1 MSSAPPPFALRLR
14 DISKVYDVDAI
25 AVRALDK
32 VDLDIPKN
40 DYVSIM
46 GASGSGKSTLLNII
60 GLLDTP
66 TNGTYE
72 LGGKNVSALTEPEAA
87 RIRGAEIGFIFQSFN
102 LLPRMDVVRN
112 VMLPLTLAG
121 VDPGEARE
129 RALVSLSNVGLTGR
143 TAHLPTQLSGGQ
155 KQRVAIAR
163 ALCAQPTLL
172 LADEPTGAL
181 DSRTALEILDL
192 FEQLHAE
199 GQTIVIVTHDPSV
212 AARCQR
218 SVTMSDGRISRG
230 GSC

>member
-1 MSSAPPPFALRLR
+1 MSSNPPPFALRLR
-14 DISKVYDVDAI
+14 DISKVYAVEDI
-25 AVRALDK
+25 AVKALDH
-32 VDLDIPKN
+32 VDLDISRN

-66 TNGTYE
+66 THGSYE
-72 LGGKNVSALTEPEAA
+72 LGAKDVSTLTEPEAA

-121 VDPGEARE
+121 VHPNEARE
-129 RALVSLSNVGLTGR
+129 RALISLSNVGLTGR
-143 TAHLPTQLSGGQ
+143 TTHLPTQLSGGQ

-181 DSRTALEILDL
+181 DSRTASEILDL

-199 GQTIVIVTHDPSV
+199 GQTIVMVTHDQSV
-212 AARCQR
+212 AARCRR
-218 SVTMSDGRISRG
+218 SVTMSDGKISTG